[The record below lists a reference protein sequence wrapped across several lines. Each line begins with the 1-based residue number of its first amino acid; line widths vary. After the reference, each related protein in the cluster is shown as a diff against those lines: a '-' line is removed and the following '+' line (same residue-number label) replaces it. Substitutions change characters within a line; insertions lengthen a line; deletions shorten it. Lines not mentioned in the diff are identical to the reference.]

1 MSYFFTPPN
10 HKRHSNHICKSPTA
24 NELRNCNGC
33 FRFSVIKVDNLS
45 GKRLAGAVFSMT
57 AHNGCETTA
66 TTDKFGV
73 ASFCINSCIPYQLCE
88 TSAPYGYRMNC
99 TPINVFIDCYGKVY
113 LDGCCTCKCYVVVPN
128 CPIEKRFGFTV
139 KKVDDHTGAA
149 LPCATF
155 NLLLGEQI
163 IYTVTSEQNGDLTF
177 DGLLPGRYHLLES
190 LPPPGYL
197 SNPTIYEHSCKR
209 LKTEIAEK

>member
-1 MSYFFTPPN
+1 
-10 HKRHSNHICKSPTA
+10 
-24 NELRNCNGC
+24 
-33 FRFSVIKVDNLS
+33 
-45 GKRLAGAVFSMT
+45 MT
-57 AHNGCETTA
+57 AHNGCEITA

-88 TSAPYGYRMNC
+88 TSAPCGYRMNC
-99 TPINVFIDCYGKVY
+99 TPINVFIDCYGEVY

-139 KKVDDHTGAA
+139 KKVDGHTGAA

-163 IYTVTSEQNGDLTF
+163 IYTVTSGQNGDMTF
-177 DGLLPGRYHLLES
+177 DGLLPGRYYLLES

-197 SNPTIYEHSCKR
+197 SNPTIYEVVITDTGNVTINGLPPQEYVIPNIRGFHLSFQKVAV
-209 LKTEIAEK
+209 TSTD